1 MTTKHEEE
9 WIQFKD
15 PLTWLANSL
24 SKVAIQ
30 LGSVLSKEE
39 NTFFLAILVHQHL
52 VRDRK
57 QSKKVLVP
65 ECYLPLS
72 PLLPRGFLSTCIID
86 SAAVLLL
93 VYSIPKHRPTKPFSN
108 LIDVECSWNYGS
120 KPGSEVLCLS
130 VKWISNRRSLLPFSV
145 RSELSRL
152 SVTISL
158 HRQALGCVAVSDNA
172 IFLSRLRYYVYPGQ
186 GSCLTMIFCRHSRE
200 VVLCVSWRETGLN
213 SSAPVTLNIQNHII
227 LIIIPTEIEV
237 DLHAL

>member
-1 MTTKHEEE
+1 ML
-9 WIQFKD
+9 
-15 PLTWLANSL
+15 PSL
-24 SKVAIQ
+24 VTSM
-30 LGSVLSKEE
+30 
-39 NTFFLAILVHQHL
+39 
-52 VRDRK
+52 
-57 QSKKVLVP
+57 
-65 ECYLPLS
+65 
-72 PLLPRGFLSTCIID
+72 LPRGFLSIID

-93 VYSIPKHRPTKPFSN
+93 VYSITKHRPTTPFSN

-130 VKWISNRRSLLPFSV
+130 VKWISNRRSLSPFSV

-158 HRQALGCVAVSDNA
+158 HRQALGCVVSDNV